1 MKRYTIYLL
10 ALLLAANG
18 CRSSHQL
25 TSYERAGIGAQI
37 GSFFGWLFGQGVG
50 RAIGDDQGEA
60 IGGAVGYMAGGVAG
74 STIAYNKAEREK
86 VAKTEMAREY
96 DIAPGTMSIPLLNVE
111 ACFTGQDDSELD
123 IPLHVGEED
132 WISFLIANNGNYAAL
147 GVQPTVK
154 IERGGKWVELQ
165 DVGPIGDIPARG
177 SIVYSV
183 PVVVSEKAPE
193 GKKITV
199 SIGLKEEKGFDMET
213 RKFTL
218 RIME

>member
-10 ALLLAANG
+10 ALLLVAGG
-18 CRSSHQL
+18 CRSSRQL

-86 VAKTEMAREY
+86 VAKTETAREY

-111 ACFTGQDDSELD
+111 ACFAGQDDSELD

-147 GVQPTVK
+147 SVQPTVK

-183 PVVVSEKAPE
+183 PVVVSEKAPA

>member
-10 ALLLAANG
+10 ALLLVAGG
-18 CRSSHQL
+18 CRSSRQL

-86 VAKTEMAREY
+86 VAKTETAREY
-96 DIAPGTMSIPLLNVE
+96 DIAPGTMSIPLLNIE
-111 ACFTGQDDSELD
+111 ACFAGQDDSELD

-132 WISFLIANNGNYAAL
+132 WISFLIVNNGNYAAL

-154 IERGGKWVELQ
+154 IERGSKWVEVQ

-183 PVVVSEKAPE
+183 PVVVSEKAPA

>member
-10 ALLLAANG
+10 ALLLVAGG
-18 CRSSHQL
+18 CRSSRQL

-86 VAKTEMAREY
+86 VAKTETAREY

-132 WISFLIANNGNYAAL
+132 WISFLIVGFFLANNL
-147 GVQPTVK
+147 H
-154 IERGGKWVELQ
+154 ERV
-165 DVGPIGDIPARG
+165 
-177 SIVYSV
+177 
-183 PVVVSEKAPE
+183 
-193 GKKITV
+193 
-199 SIGLKEEKGFDMET
+199 
-213 RKFTL
+213 
-218 RIME
+218 